1 LWNQLKKSSSIW
13 SIRFLWLSGVLIVYL
28 LFRFLKKKEGGITTP
43 ITGFKPIPSISFK
56 DGSKLDVKEI
66 FDLIFKEENFNPIA
80 VKDGR
85 DKNGNQLYTIGI
97 GHQIQPDEVDLLEKT
112 LTLDQAKI
120 IFEKDIKKI
129 VEDMQ
134 KNIKVS
140 VNKNQ
145 FLALLSLRYNIGG
158 PQFNSSSLLKDLNQ
172 GNYMT
177 AASKFKDWRLSD
189 GKINPGL
196 VARRERERILFLK
209 PV

>member
-1 LWNQLKKSSSIW
+1 M
-13 SIRFLWLSGVLIVYL
+13 RFQWLGGLLILYVL
-28 LFRFLKKKEGGITTP
+28 FQFLKKKPKEGSKI
-43 ITGFKPIPSISFK
+43 IPSIGFK

-66 FDLIFKEENFNPIA
+66 FDLIFKEENFNPVA
-80 VKDGR
+80 VKDGK

-97 GHQIQPDEVDLLEKT
+97 GHQIQPDEVDLLVKT
-112 LTLDQAKI
+112 LTLDEAKI

-129 VEDMQ
+129 IEDMRN
-134 KNIKVS
+134 NIRVS

-158 PQFNSSSLLKDLNQ
+158 TQFNSSSLLQEINK
-172 GNYMT
+172 GNFT
-177 AASKFKDWRLSD
+177 AAASKFKDWRLSE

-196 VARRERERILFLK
+196 VSRRERERVLFTK

>member
-1 LWNQLKKSSSIW
+1 M
-13 SIRFLWLSGVLIVYL
+13 RFQWLGGLLILYVL
-28 LFRFLKKKEGGITTP
+28 FQFLKKKPKEGGKI
-43 ITGFKPIPSISFK
+43 IPSIDFK
-56 DGSKLDVKEI
+56 DGSNLSVTEI
-66 FDLIFKEENFNPIA
+66 FNLIFKEESFNPVA
-80 VKDGR
+80 VKDGK

-112 LTLDQAKI
+112 LTLDEAKL

-129 VEDMQ
+129 IEDMQ

-158 PQFNSSSLLKDLNQ
+158 PQFNSSTLLKVLNT
-172 GNYMT
+172 GDYIGVST
-177 AASKFKDWRLSD
+177 KFKDWRLSE
-189 GKINPGL
+189 GKISPGL

>member
-1 LWNQLKKSSSIW
+1 MKKSSSIW
-13 SIRFLWLSGVLIVYL
+13 SIQFLLLSGALLVYL
-28 LFRFLKKKEGGITTP
+28 LFRFLKKKEGSITIP
-43 ITGFKPIPSISFK
+43 VAVFKPTPSVSFK
-56 DGSKLDVKEI
+56 DGSSLNIKEI
-66 FDLIFKEENFNPIA
+66 YDLIFKEENFNPVA
-80 VKDGR
+80 VKDGK

-112 LTLDQAKI
+112 LTLDEAKI

-129 VEDMQ
+129 IEDMQ

-158 PQFNSSSLLKDLNQ
+158 PQFNSSSLLKTLNEANFS
-172 GNYMT
+172 G
-177 AASKFKDWRLSD
+177 ASQKFKDWRLSE
-189 GKINPGL
+189 GKISPGL
-196 VARRERERILFLK
+196 VLRRERERVLFLK